1 MSDQEL
7 SVIISKI
14 MMEIGA
20 LIPEYMNNPVDKS
33 ISDGNVAVC
42 FVAKEGNILGKMFG
56 TDKNRSRQSFKIAW
70 TKASQVWIT
79 GMKTGEYERKV
90 FNKEVDEYQYGIQRP
105 DFIGWDGG
113 QPIALKDGNTLS
125 VGFSGFRGTS
135 DLEIV
140 QKAVAKTNL

>member
-33 ISDGNVAVC
+33 ISNGNVAVC
-42 FVAKEGNILGKMFG
+42 FVDKEGNVFGKMFG

-113 QPIALKDGNTLS
+113 QPIILKDGRILS

-140 QKAVAKTNL
+140 QKAVARTGL